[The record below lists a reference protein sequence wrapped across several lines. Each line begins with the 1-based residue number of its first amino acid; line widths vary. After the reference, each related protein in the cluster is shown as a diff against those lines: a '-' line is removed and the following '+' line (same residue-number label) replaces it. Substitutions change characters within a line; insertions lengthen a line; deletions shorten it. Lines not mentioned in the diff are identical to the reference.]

1 MEDDVVVAVDVKSFP
16 VKCDALDTLRSIIS
30 CNTVD
35 IRTDSPRSY
44 RKRWEELAES
54 YSLVIPCTRNMFIRD
69 HLLNNGVN
77 LILTV

>member
-1 MEDDVVVAVDVKSFP
+1 VEDDVVVAIDVDSYP
-16 VKCDALDTLRSIIS
+16 VKCPALDTLRSILN

-35 IRTDSPRSY
+35 ISAGSPRAY
-44 RKRWEELAES
+44 LTRCEELTEE

>member
-1 MEDDVVVAVDVKSFP
+1 MKDDVVVAIDVNSFP
-16 VKCDALDTLRSIIS
+16 VKCDALNTLRDIIS
-30 CNTVD
+30 CNIVD
-35 IRTDSPRSY
+35 IRADSPRGY
-44 RKRWEELAES
+44 LKRCEELAES

>member
-30 CNTVD
+30 CSTID
-35 IRTDSPRSY
+35 IRTDSPRDY
-44 RKRWEELAES
+44 LKRCVDLGGWC
-54 YSLVIPCTRNMFIRD
+54 SLVIPCTRNMFIRD

>member
-1 MEDDVVVAVDVKSFP
+1 MKDEVVIAIDVDSYP
-16 VKCDALDTLRSIIS
+16 VKCPALDTLRSIVN

-35 IRTDSPRSY
+35 ISSSSPRSY
-44 RKRWEELAES
+44 LARCEELAEE

>member
-1 MEDDVVVAVDVKSFP
+1 MKDDVVVAVDIKSFP
-16 VKCDALDTLRSIIS
+16 VKCNALVTLSSIIS

-35 IRTDSPRSY
+35 IRASSPRDY
-44 RKRWEELAES
+44 LKRCEELAES

-69 HLLNNGVN
+69 HLLNNGVD